1 MEKKNNRML
10 LLALALSMSVGI
22 QSAQAVDVGDDWLP
36 YLRWDSL
43 REAIMEGTDPTI
55 NFVGDIEP
63 NIDRENITAINS
75 ALSELTINGNNYSLA
90 GRGEGS
96 GPITVAANQI
106 LNINNLNQSQ
116 FGRFLENHGTAN
128 ITGGS
133 FNNNATQV
141 VYNHGTLHISG
152 TTISNNHGS
161 TNQDAAIFNNGGDVY
176 INGGTFSGNT
186 AFNGAAIVNS
196 NGTVVI
202 IKTFFSFI
210 KSKTV

>member
-10 LLALALSMSVGI
+10 LLALALSMSMGI
-22 QSAQAVDVGDDWLP
+22 QSAQAVDIGEWWQVP
-36 YLRWDSL
+36 YVRWDSL

-106 LNINNLNQSQ
+106 LNINNLNQSNFGQ
-116 FGRFLENHGTAN
+116 FLLNNGTAN
-128 ITGGS
+128 ITGSS
-133 FNNNATQV
+133 FNNNHT
-141 VYNHGTLHISG
+141 
-152 TTISNNHGS
+152 
-161 TNQDAAIFNNGGDVY
+161 
-176 INGGTFSGNT
+176 
-186 AFNGAAIVNS
+186 
-196 NGTVVI
+196 
-202 IKTFFSFI
+202 
-210 KSKTV
+210 